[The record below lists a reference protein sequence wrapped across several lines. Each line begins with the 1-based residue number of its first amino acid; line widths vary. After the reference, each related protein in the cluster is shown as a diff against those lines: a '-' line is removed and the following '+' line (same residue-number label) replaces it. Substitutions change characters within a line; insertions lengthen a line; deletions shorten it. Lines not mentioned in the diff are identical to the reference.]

1 MQEFQARHSADF
13 GLKKFKSRR
22 SQTLVYV
29 QEPADGNLAL
39 YMKSTRMNKVPWTK
53 SATPASRA
61 KSARSQE
68 NLFNAIL
75 QKGQIAHMADP
86 RKNTPTNKGMTAS
99 RYLEQHDKK
108 IATILGH
115 EEKQQ
120 TLTKYL
126 RMKNKLGL
134 NYLKPEIDGLASE
147 KEQALLAQQDMKKK
161 LIYDTE
167 ELTIMRMQNDEY
179 RRLIGQMQRD
189 TEETREKQVRC
200 QFTIDGTCNDL
211 FTANDTMKLLQQTIY
226 DLQRANTTE
235 KAGLKTMQ
243 NQIKELRK
251 LLHQETIQR
260 DEIRGL
266 NTLMRKK
273 IATLDTKHTRRRN
286 ELDEGLSLMNNQL
299 DQMVEKG
306 YISVKQL
313 ERNTRNMVARS
324 ASQFYMSKYEQSKVF
339 SSKMGESNRASEIRS
354 PGVASR
360 SSFGKNTAVRSP
372 KNSMA

>member
-1 MQEFQARHSADF
+1 
-13 GLKKFKSRR
+13 
-22 SQTLVYV
+22 
-29 QEPADGNLAL
+29 
-39 YMKSTRMNKVPWTK
+39 
-53 SATPASRA
+53 
-61 KSARSQE
+61 
-68 NLFNAIL
+68 
-75 QKGQIAHMADP
+75 MADP
-86 RKNTPTNKGMTAS
+86 RMNTPTNKGMTAS
-99 RYLEQHDKK
+99 RYLEHHDKK

-147 KEQALLAQQDMKKK
+147 KEQAVLAQQDMKKK
-161 LIYDTE
+161 LIYDSE

-179 RRLIGQMQRD
+179 RRLIAQMQRD
-189 TEETREKQVRC
+189 TEEAREKQVRC

-286 ELDEGLSLMNNQL
+286 ELDEGLSAMNN
-299 DQMVEKG
+299 
-306 YISVKQL
+306 
-313 ERNTRNMVARS
+313 
-324 ASQFYMSKYEQSKVF
+324 
-339 SSKMGESNRASEIRS
+339 
-354 PGVASR
+354 
-360 SSFGKNTAVRSP
+360 
-372 KNSMA
+372 